1 MVEMIYICDTCNEP
15 SETVTHEEIVE
26 TSYGNGQLV
35 SEVIT
40 WEGSNVVAL
49 SVTNG
54 T

>member
-40 WEGSNVVAL
+40 W
-49 SVTNG
+49 
-54 T
+54 